1 MSKVLVICPKCGGK
15 SSAVTALVVPQDQPF
30 DVFECQW
37 CDHVF
42 ADFECEFE
50 GGGRG

>member
-1 MSKVLVICPKCGGK
+1 M
-15 SSAVTALVVPQDQPF
+15 TALVVPQDQPF

-42 ADFECEFE
+42 ADLNVSLRVFHLEKILGSGELT
-50 GGGRG
+50 GQRKISM